1 MVKQTLLY
9 ATFKG
14 EDSFTVSEEEMK
26 VFIAIL
32 IVSGIVPVSS
42 RRLFWKNS
50 KITRNDAVY
59 NAMRRNRF
67 EKLIQ
72 FLHFA
77 DNTCLDPT
85 YDYAKLRPLS
95 NILQNRFFSN
105 F

>member
-1 MVKQTLLY
+1 MVEQTLLY

-14 EDSFTVSEEEMK
+14 EDSFTVSEKEIK